1 MTNQASET
9 TTATTTAATATAA
22 TTTAPSGTPAPAHA
36 PFVPNPHEP
45 ASASTI
51 IGFIVAA
58 ALVFGGFY
66 MMGMAFSVPGAE
78 FWLFG
83 GGIVIDAIGLWV
95 AFGLIPYFS
104 DRKARD

>member
-1 MTNQASET
+1 MTNQASGT
-9 TTATTTAATATAA
+9 KAAPPA
-22 TTTAPSGTPAPAHA
+22 APSESQAPQHA

-45 ASASTI
+45 ASASTV
-51 IGFIVAA
+51 IGFIIAA

-83 GGIVIDAIGLWV
+83 GGIVVDAVGLWV